1 MNREYLEN
9 RFIWKRV
16 RSKLGVIV
24 MAEFVLG
31 TGVVTDLREVI
42 NKISSH
48 LERTEG
54 IPRRVI
60 AKSRTMEIIA
70 DRADYQGNYT
80 EFKFCMSQD
89 NEVCEAL
96 LHSVAGHEASCNSS
110 RDNGHVVITC
120 ESKSED
126 DQEFETVMAAIS
138 QAAPW
143 PEVWRGQGD
152 KYRVD
157 HISPELLFKAMMQYR
172 ASDVHLSPG
181 VSPVFRIDGD
191 TRSSEILE
199 PLSAIQ
205 ISSLIEE
212 IAPTIYWE
220 EFLKHKQT
228 SFNYHQVGMGYSRV
242 SAFIKSE
249 APHCTFRFLPEV
261 IPSFEDLNVPEKTM
275 ISLAELHRGLLL
287 VTGMTGSGK
296 TTTVA
301 ALIDWI
307 NSHRATHILTIENP
321 IEYVHTNKKAIIS
334 QRNLGS
340 DVETFNDAIT
350 GALRHDPDVIL
361 IGEMRDSDTIKSA
374 ISAAA
379 TGHLVISTLHS
390 NTAAEVVNRI
400 LSFFDPVERD
410 LVKVQLRDC
419 LKCVICQRLVP
430 KIGGGRVPALE
441 LMLNDIKPISDG
453 IKDGY
458 TDLIRIGMQ
467 QSVSHSFVFEK
478 YLHNLW
484 KNEIIDL
491 KHARENATDESI
503 FNQMQMGTYSIPRLE
518 SIKHDKSSVHGSH

>member
-1 MNREYLEN
+1 
-9 RFIWKRV
+9 
-16 RSKLGVIV
+16 

-31 TGVVTDLREVI
+31 TGVVTDLRDVVD
-42 NKISSH
+42 KITLH

-60 AKSRTMEIIA
+60 ARSRSMDLIA
-70 DRADYQGNYT
+70 DRADYQGPYT
-80 EFKFCMSQD
+80 EFEFHLSSD
-89 NEVCEAL
+89 NDVYEAVMK
-96 LHSVAGHEASCNSS
+96 SVADHEASCKMS
-110 RDNGHVVITC
+110 RDNGHVAIKC

-126 DQEFETVMAAIS
+126 DQSFEAVMTAIS
-138 QAAPW
+138 QAVPW

-152 KYRVD
+152 RYRVE
-157 HISPELLFKAMMQYR
+157 HISPELLFKAMVQYR

-181 VSPVFRIDGD
+181 VAPVFRIDGD

-205 ISSLIEE
+205 INALIEE
-212 IAPTIYWE
+212 IAPPVYWE
-220 EFLKHKQT
+220 EFTKHKQT

-242 SAFIKSE
+242 SAFTKSE

-261 IPSFEDLNVPEKTM
+261 IPSFDELNVPEKTM

-321 IEYVHTNKKAIIS
+321 IEYVHSNKKAIIS

-441 LMLNDIKPISDG
+441 LMLNDIKPINDG
-453 IKDGY
+453 IKEGH

-467 QSVSHSFVFEK
+467 QSVSHSFIFEK

-484 KNEIIDL
+484 KNEVIDL
-491 KHARENATDESI
+491 AHARENSTDESI
-503 FNQMQMGTYSIPRLE
+503 FNQMHMGTYSIPRLE
-518 SIKHDKSSVHGSH
+518 SIKHDKSAIHGSH